1 MAPALVKTLDFGT
14 KHEYESMVV
23 AVEIISTIDCATRN
37 WGSSVVHVRV
47 WLGIVV
53 ASMVV
58 GCAQVQQRQQLA
70 EPVGSVLRTPVGG
83 TIVTI
88 TKDRDLPNA
97 FGGAD
102 IYGRAVDAGFTKL
115 VYRGR
120 TADGSVLVEQVNVDV
135 QSNASTLTRPA
146 ITNSPTQ
153 PAVLSS
159 RERAVAYGTLRTVS
173 IASPADQ
180 VAMPIPGAGQFSI
193 PKQRSLTLPTGQTV
207 EFIAAEPH
215 QLLFRIVDQGM

>member
-1 MAPALVKTLDFGT
+1 VYRRT
-14 KHEYESMVV
+14 
-23 AVEIISTIDCATRN
+23 
-37 WGSSVVHVRV
+37 

-53 ASMVV
+53 VSMVA

-70 EPVGSVLRTPVGG
+70 EPVGPVLRTPVGG
-83 TIVTI
+83 VIATI

-102 IYGRAVDAGFTKL
+102 IYGRTVDAGFTRL
-115 VYRGR
+115 VYRR
-120 TADGSVLVEQVNVDV
+120 RATDGSILVEQVNVDV
-135 QSNASTLTRPA
+135 QSNASTLTRPP
-146 ITNSPTQ
+146 IINTPTQ

-173 IASPADQ
+173 VALPADQ
-180 VAMPIPGAGQFSI
+180 VAAMPIPSAVQFSI